1 MVFYLSNLLL
11 RAKRIKGNKIGVIL
25 TLISLIIM
33 IFYVFL
39 IGLSSKYPLLIK
51 SVVKIHQAELGTTET
66 NPVNLA

>member
-1 MVFYLSNLLL
+1 
-11 RAKRIKGNKIGVIL
+11 L